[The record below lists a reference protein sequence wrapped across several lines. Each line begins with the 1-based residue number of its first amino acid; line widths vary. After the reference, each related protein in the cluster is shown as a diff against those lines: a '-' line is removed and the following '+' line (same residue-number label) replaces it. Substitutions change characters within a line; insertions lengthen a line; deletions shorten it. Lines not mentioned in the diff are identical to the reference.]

1 MRNSVLSLALICS
14 LLLAGQA
21 GAHGIPLAVA
31 ADDQGKLYSPSLVTF
46 EFHDSA
52 LTPFPE
58 GAPTL
63 LRGTAGFYP
72 VFGDGIPAGTVLTVD
87 AAGSAKHPSAL
98 AFWDGANVV
107 PSPVAFTIS
116 RSSFSIDVS
125 PTDEFVAGG
134 PLGAYN
140 GEVGG
145 HSSVTLALPLDA
157 PTGLYAVGF
166 QVSSPGFERSET
178 FWAVANN
185 GLAPEEVPAGLRAL
199 KSAVPEP
206 STWALGLLGIGAL
219 LTCEIRRRRKVRLVA

>member
-1 MRNSVLSLALICS
+1 MAS
-14 LLLAGQA
+14 LLAVGQA

-58 GAPTL
+58 GSPTL
-63 LRGTAGFYP
+63 LQGTAGFYP

-87 AAGSAKHPSAL
+87 AAGSAKHPRAL
-98 AFWDGANVV
+98 AFWDGTNVV
-107 PSPVAFTIS
+107 PSPVAFAIS

-134 PLGAYN
+134 PLNAYN

-185 GLAPEEVPAGLRAL
+185 GLNEDEASAGLRAIS
-199 KSAVPEP
+199 SAVPEP
-206 STWALGLLGIGAL
+206 STWALGLLGISAL
-219 LTCEIRRRRKVRLVA
+219 SMARARRRGQARSAA

>member
-1 MRNSVLSLALICS
+1 MRSSVLYVALLTS
-14 LLLAGQA
+14 ALFSGQA
-21 GAHGIPLAVA
+21 AAHGIPLAVA
-31 ADDQGKLYSPSLVTF
+31 ADDQGRLYAPSLVTF
-46 EFHDSA
+46 NFHEGA

-72 VFGDGIPAGTVLTVD
+72 VFDGGIPAGTVLTVD
-87 AAGSAKHPSAL
+87 AAGSVQHPSAL
-98 AFWDGANVV
+98 AFWDGTNVV

-125 PTDEFVAGG
+125 PTDAFVAGG

-178 FWAVANN
+178 FWGVANN
-185 GLAPEEVPAGLRAL
+185 GLAAEDVPAGLRAI

-206 STWALGLLGIGAL
+206 STWALGLLGFGAL
-219 LTCEIRRRRKVRLVA
+219 LITGVGRRKARLVA